1 MYDEHDD
8 LHSEIYIRQRLE
20 NKVSGRFIL
29 FRPNH
34 NDIDSTLFTM
44 IRDKDELDGMLSARR
59 LKLQDIS
66 STLDIKYRGNGDVEA
81 HIEAIAASFL
91 ECTLE
96 VRPHNRLFG
105 KFELLEAP
113 RIDVQLPPLA
123 DATTRSR
130 DDLRTINY
138 GDMKSMLTGKNSEE
152 SFESFVSF
160 GELKDRIPDLKILEN
175 AKLRLYYINFPSNA
189 NLELHQPNTLWRELG
204 VTHANKP
211 YSIELL
217 NNQYIHNTTER
228 YIEFDVLDIAKR
240 WESNALLNYGFII
253 KTTNNE
259 PLSFFTKES
268 GIPPL
273 LIVNYIT
280 SQIYSPGRTDLESTV
295 FINGKGHK
303 EITGYLT
310 VHSDVGFSTLE
321 CTLYVHRKEDP
332 MFTELASSIAV
343 SRPDVQADLTIARR
357 EYDHIESTLTVANK
371 LSEDMEFNIRASVPD
386 LFGEM
391 IIDPNAFLSSFIT
404 IAIVENED
412 VESSIIASQRDLSG
426 GLTVTSIK
434 KSFDD
439 LASSLIIKNTIE
451 EDLVSYISASQ
462 PDISAGITA
471 RALGENDLDSKIELP
486 YYNTYEAHILTSV
499 PDLAASIMLKYK
511 NEIDAVIWVKDKEL
525 LDAAIDVRQINE
537 LEATLLVKQIHEIET
552 NMVVNVPDLTG
563 HLFPRVSGI
572 DELDNTI
579 SIRKRD
585 VSDMDSILLIKGS
598 SNGAYYFIM

>member
-1 MYDEHDD
+1 MFDEYHD
-8 LHSEIYIRQRLE
+8 LYSEIYIRQRLE

-29 FRPNH
+29 FRSNH
-34 NDIDSTLFTM
+34 NDIDSSLITM
-44 IRDKDELDGMLSARR
+44 IRDNDDLDGMLSART
-59 LKLQDIS
+59 LKLQDVT

-105 KFELLEAP
+105 RFELLEAP
-113 RIDVQLPPLA
+113 RIDVRLPALA

-130 DDLRTINY
+130 NDLRTINY
-138 GDMKSMLTGKNSEE
+138 GDMKSMLTGKNTEE
-152 SFESFVSF
+152 AFESFVSF
-160 GELKDRIPDLKILEN
+160 GELKDRIPDLKILEG
-175 AKLRLYYINFPSNA
+175 ARLRLYYINFPRNA

-204 VTHANKP
+204 VTHANQP
-211 YSIELL
+211 YSVELL
-217 NNQYIHNTTER
+217 SDQYVHNTTER

-240 WESNALLNYGFII
+240 WESSALLNYGFII
-253 KTTNNE
+253 KTSNNE

-295 FINGKGHK
+295 FINGKGYK

-310 VHSDVGFSTLE
+310 VHSDVGFSTWE

-332 MFTELASSIAV
+332 MFTELASSIAI
-343 SRPDVQADLTIARR
+343 SRPGVQADLTIARR
-357 EYDHIESTLTVANK
+357 EYDHIESTLTVASK
-371 LSEDMEFNIRASVPD
+371 LPLDMESNILASVPD
-386 LFGEM
+386 LFGEI
-391 IIDPNAFLSSFIT
+391 IIDPYAFLSTFIT
-404 IAIVENED
+404 IAIVENDE
-412 VESSIIASQRDLSG
+412 VEGSIIASKPDLSG
-426 GLTVTSIK
+426 NLTVTSIK

-439 LASSLIIKNTIE
+439 LNSSLIVKNTLE
-451 EDLVSYISASQ
+451 EDLASQISASK
-462 PDISAGITA
+462 PDISAAITV
-471 RALGENDLDSKIELP
+471 RALAENDLDSKIELP
-486 YYNTYEAHILTSV
+486 YHNILEAHILSST
-499 PDLAASIMLKYK
+499 PDLAGSIVLKYK
-511 NEIDAVIWVKDKEL
+511 HEMDAVLWIKDKEW
-525 LDAAIDVRQINE
+525 LDAAIDVRQITE
-537 LEATLLVKQIHEIET
+537 LEAALLVKQIHEIES
-552 NMVVNVPDLTG
+552 NLIVNVPDLTG
-563 HLFPRVSGI
+563 YLYPRVSRV
-572 DELDNTI
+572 DELDCTI